1 MLFSF
6 VAGMANPS
14 PSPQILYTAF
24 CRFIQLLVAHFA
36 THPPALQ
43 GGFFIGVIPV
53 NITELK
59 NVEGFAAFCEG
70 LNLRHFSP
78 RELLSKGQAHET
90 PGHRGY
96 GLNTDPPPERWPNVI
111 PAITMADRMR
121 EHFGR
126 PVVILS
132 AYRSAAYNAAIG
144 GASRS
149 QHLKFTALDLSCPGI
164 TPQACF
170 DWLCIQRERD
180 VFRGGLGLYR
190 SFIHVDGRGTNAT
203 WNNT

>member
-1 MLFSF
+1 M
-6 VAGMANPS
+6 
-14 PSPQILYTAF
+14 
-24 CRFIQLLVAHFA
+24 
-36 THPPALQ
+36 
-43 GGFFIGVIPV
+43 